1 MFPLTK
7 LASLILSLITEK
19 GTNLTPDIC
28 PCMLEGLAF
37 SFFFFFN
44 HFHIFIS
51 ACTCTCFCSLL
62 KMCNR
67 FSSKFVWFVQ
77 VAFPSELYTQ
87 TIQYIWNTF
96 LWCHLNFSWSE
107 IYPVVRPLLTTEDI
121 QSETVVYVLLVEGSM
136 CISFRRSRQS
146 TTGFGRTGPLSRM
159 VTRVSPQNPFLQP
172 DPPLFPIST

>member
-62 KMCNR
+62 KM
-67 FSSKFVWFVQ
+67 FSSKSVWFVQ

-87 TIQYIWNTF
+87 TIQYI
-96 LWCHLNFSWSE
+96 
-107 IYPVVRPLLTTEDI
+107 
-121 QSETVVYVLLVEGSM
+121 
-136 CISFRRSRQS
+136 
-146 TTGFGRTGPLSRM
+146 
-159 VTRVSPQNPFLQP
+159 
-172 DPPLFPIST
+172 